1 MKSNSGFTESV
12 FRLCGSR
19 FNHVTSSGT
28 PLWPH
33 VVDLYQNTLYQTQI
47 MWFTAK
53 EKTSKLTYHHIEK
66 HIYRPDFKALNA
78 TFIFRILR
86 ALDV

>member
-19 FNHVTSSGT
+19 FDHVTSSGT

-33 VVDLYQNTLYQTQI
+33 VVDLYQNTLYHTQI

-53 EKTSKLTYHHIEK
+53 ERRQTYRHTQNHFL
-66 HIYRPDFKALNA
+66 PNDLKA
-78 TFIFRILR
+78 
-86 ALDV
+86 

>member
-19 FNHVTSSGT
+19 FDHVTSSGT

-33 VVDLYQNTLYQTQI
+33 VVDLYQNTLYHTQI
-47 MWFTAK
+47 MWFAVK
-53 EKTSKLTYHHIEK
+53 KIRQTYRHTQN
-66 HIYRPDFKALNA
+66 YFLPNDFKARKYNIYA
-78 TFIFRILR
+78 
-86 ALDV
+86 

>member
-19 FNHVTSSGT
+19 FDHVTSSGT

-33 VVDLYQNTLYQTQI
+33 VVDLYQNTLYHTQI

-53 EKTSKLTYHHIEK
+53 EKTPNLIYHHTENYIIPTDLK
-66 HIYRPDFKALNA
+66 G
-78 TFIFRILR
+78 RI
-86 ALDV
+86 